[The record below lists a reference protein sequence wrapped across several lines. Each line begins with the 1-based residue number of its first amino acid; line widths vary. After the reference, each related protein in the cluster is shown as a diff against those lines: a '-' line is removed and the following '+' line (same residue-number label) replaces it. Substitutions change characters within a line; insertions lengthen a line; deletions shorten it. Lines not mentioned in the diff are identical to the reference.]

1 VVNYIVSVN
10 NAGGGWGKKCRYL
23 NFLIVQTI
31 YTMLTIQNYKKLKGQ
46 YIMTH
51 SMTESWK
58 VLDVR
63 ENKSAYQIIIGT
75 SDAFSKNHNNELTM
89 KIGRERPDG
98 ASEYEYMITSID
110 IVIGVL
116 NRVIIRVENID
127 TMDSIMY
134 ELKTIIEM

>member
-1 VVNYIVSVN
+1 
-10 NAGGGWGKKCRYL
+10 
-23 NFLIVQTI
+23 
-31 YTMLTIQNYKKLKGQ
+31 MLTIKNYKKLKGQ
-46 YIMTH
+46 YLMTH

-63 ENKSAYQIIIGT
+63 ETKSAYEIIIRSQVPYNIKNGT
-75 SDAFSKNHNNELTM
+75 ELTM

-116 NRVIIRVENID
+116 NRCIIRIENID
-127 TMDSIMY
+127 TMDSMIW

>member
-1 VVNYIVSVN
+1 
-10 NAGGGWGKKCRYL
+10 
-23 NFLIVQTI
+23 
-31 YTMLTIQNYKKLKGQ
+31 MLTIKNYHKLKGQ

-58 VLDVR
+58 VLNVR
-63 ENKSAYQIIIGT
+63 ETKSAYEIIIGNINPF
-75 SDAFSKNHNNELTM
+75 AINGSKELTM
-89 KIGRERPDG
+89 KIERERPDK

-127 TMDSIMY
+127 TMDSMLH

>member
-1 VVNYIVSVN
+1 
-10 NAGGGWGKKCRYL
+10 
-23 NFLIVQTI
+23 
-31 YTMLTIQNYKKLKGQ
+31 MLTIQNYHKLKGQ

-63 ENKSAYQIIIGT
+63 ENKSAYEIIIGNINPF
-75 SDAFSKNHNNELTM
+75 AINGSKELTM
-89 KIGRERPDG
+89 KIDRERPDK

-127 TMDSIMY
+127 TMDSMMY

>member
-1 VVNYIVSVN
+1 VGTTKGCNGLSKVFTYYDTFY
-10 NAGGGWGKKCRYL
+10 GKYNIKL
-23 NFLIVQTI
+23 
-31 YTMLTIQNYKKLKGQ
+31 MLTIQNYKKLKGQ

-63 ENKSAYQIIIGT
+63 ENKSAYQIIIGNINPF
-75 SDAFSKNHNNELTM
+75 AINGSKELTM

-116 NRVIIRVENID
+116 NRCIIRIENID
-127 TMDSIMY
+127 TMDSMMY

>member
-1 VVNYIVSVN
+1 MGTKKGCIGLQKVFTNYDTFY
-10 NAGGGWGKKCRYL
+10 GKYNINL
-23 NFLIVQTI
+23 
-31 YTMLTIQNYKKLKGQ
+31 MLTIQNYKKLKGQ

-58 VLDVR
+58 ILDVR
-63 ENKSAYQIIIGT
+63 ENKSAYEIIIGT

-116 NRVIIRVENID
+116 NRCIIRIENID
-127 TMDSIMY
+127 TMDSMMY

>member
-1 VVNYIVSVN
+1 
-10 NAGGGWGKKCRYL
+10 
-23 NFLIVQTI
+23 
-31 YTMLTIQNYKKLKGQ
+31 
-46 YIMTH
+46 MTH

-58 VLDVR
+58 VLNVR
-63 ENKSAYQIIIGT
+63 ETKSAYEIIIGNINPF
-75 SDAFSKNHNNELTM
+75 AINGSKELTM
-89 KIGRERPDG
+89 KIERERPDK

-127 TMDSIMY
+127 TMDSMLH

>member
-1 VVNYIVSVN
+1 
-10 NAGGGWGKKCRYL
+10 
-23 NFLIVQTI
+23 
-31 YTMLTIQNYKKLKGQ
+31 MLTIENYKKLNGQ

-63 ENKSAYQIIIGT
+63 ETKSAYEIIIGNINP
-75 SDAFSKNHNNELTM
+75 FSNNHNNELTM
-89 KIGRERPDG
+89 KIDRERPDG

-127 TMDSIMY
+127 TMDSMLH

>member
-1 VVNYIVSVN
+1 
-10 NAGGGWGKKCRYL
+10 
-23 NFLIVQTI
+23 
-31 YTMLTIQNYKKLKGQ
+31 MLTIQNYKKLKGQ

-63 ENKSAYQIIIGT
+63 ENKSAYEIIIGNINPFT
-75 SDAFSKNHNNELTM
+75 LNRSKELTM
-89 KIGRERPDG
+89 KIGRERPDV

-116 NRVIIRVENID
+116 NRCIIRIENID
-127 TMDSIMY
+127 TIDSMMY

>member
-1 VVNYIVSVN
+1 
-10 NAGGGWGKKCRYL
+10 
-23 NFLIVQTI
+23 
-31 YTMLTIQNYKKLKGQ
+31 MLTIQNYKKLKGQ

-51 SMTESWK
+51 STTELWK

-63 ENKSAYQIIIGT
+63 ETKSAYQIIIGT
-75 SDAFSKNHNNELTM
+75 SDAFSNNHNNELTM

-127 TMDSIMY
+127 TMDSMMY

>member
-1 VVNYIVSVN
+1 
-10 NAGGGWGKKCRYL
+10 
-23 NFLIVQTI
+23 
-31 YTMLTIQNYKKLKGQ
+31 MLTIQNYKKLKGQ

-58 VLDVR
+58 VLNVR
-63 ENKSAYQIIIGT
+63 ETKSAYEIIIGNINPF
-75 SDAFSKNHNNELTM
+75 AINGSKELTM
-89 KIGRERPDG
+89 KIERERPDK
-98 ASEYEYMITSID
+98 ASEYEYMIISID

-127 TMDSIMY
+127 TMDSMLH

>member
-1 VVNYIVSVN
+1 
-10 NAGGGWGKKCRYL
+10 
-23 NFLIVQTI
+23 
-31 YTMLTIQNYKKLKGQ
+31 MLTIQNYHKLKGQ

-63 ENKSAYQIIIGT
+63 ENKSAYEIIIGNINPF
-75 SDAFSKNHNNELTM
+75 AINGSKELTM
-89 KIGRERPDG
+89 KIDRERPDK

-127 TMDSIMY
+127 TMDSMLHK
-134 ELKTIIEM
+134 LKTIIEM

>member
-1 VVNYIVSVN
+1 
-10 NAGGGWGKKCRYL
+10 
-23 NFLIVQTI
+23 
-31 YTMLTIQNYKKLKGQ
+31 MLTIQNYKKLKGQ

-63 ENKSAYQIIIGT
+63 ESKSAYEIIIRSQVPYNIKNGT
-75 SDAFSKNHNNELTM
+75 ELTIN
-89 KIGRERPDG
+89 IGRERPDS

-116 NRVIIRVENID
+116 NRCIIRIENID
-127 TMDSIMY
+127 TMDSMMY

>member
-1 VVNYIVSVN
+1 
-10 NAGGGWGKKCRYL
+10 
-23 NFLIVQTI
+23 
-31 YTMLTIQNYKKLKGQ
+31 MLTIQNYKKLKGQ

-63 ENKSAYQIIIGT
+63 ENKSAYEIIIGNINPFT
-75 SDAFSKNHNNELTM
+75 LNRSKELTM
-89 KIGRERPDG
+89 KIGRERPDV

-116 NRVIIRVENID
+116 NRCIIRIENID
-127 TMDSIMY
+127 TMDSMMY

>member
-1 VVNYIVSVN
+1 
-10 NAGGGWGKKCRYL
+10 
-23 NFLIVQTI
+23 
-31 YTMLTIQNYKKLKGQ
+31 
-46 YIMTH
+46 
-51 SMTESWK
+51 MTESWK

-63 ENKSAYQIIIGT
+63 ETKSVYEIIIGNINPF
-75 SDAFSKNHNNELTM
+75 AINGSKELTM
-89 KIGRERPDG
+89 KIERERPDK

-127 TMDSIMY
+127 TMDSMLH

>member
-1 VVNYIVSVN
+1 
-10 NAGGGWGKKCRYL
+10 
-23 NFLIVQTI
+23 
-31 YTMLTIQNYKKLKGQ
+31 MLTIKNYKKLKDQ

-51 SMTESWK
+51 SHIESWK

-63 ENKSAYQIIIGT
+63 ETKSAYEIIIGNI
-75 SDAFSKNHNNELTM
+75 DPFAINGSKELTM
-89 KIGRERPDG
+89 KIDRERPDK

-127 TMDSIMY
+127 TVDSMIC

>member
-1 VVNYIVSVN
+1 
-10 NAGGGWGKKCRYL
+10 
-23 NFLIVQTI
+23 
-31 YTMLTIQNYKKLKGQ
+31 MLTIKNYKKLKGQ

-63 ENKSAYQIIIGT
+63 ETKSAYEIIIGNI
-75 SDAFSKNHNNELTM
+75 DPFSNNGSKELTM
-89 KIGRERPDG
+89 KIDRERPDA

-110 IVIGVL
+110 IVIGIL

-127 TMDSIMY
+127 TVDSMIW

>member
-1 VVNYIVSVN
+1 VGTKKGCIGLQKVFTNYDTFY
-10 NAGGGWGKKCRYL
+10 GKYNINL
-23 NFLIVQTI
+23 
-31 YTMLTIQNYKKLKGQ
+31 MLTIQNYKKLKGQ

-58 VLDVR
+58 ILDVR
-63 ENKSAYQIIIGT
+63 ENKSAYEIIIGT

-116 NRVIIRVENID
+116 NRCIIRIENID
-127 TMDSIMY
+127 TMDSMMY

>member
-1 VVNYIVSVN
+1 
-10 NAGGGWGKKCRYL
+10 
-23 NFLIVQTI
+23 
-31 YTMLTIQNYKKLKGQ
+31 MLTIQNYKKLKGQ

-63 ENKSAYQIIIGT
+63 ETKSAYEIIIGNINPFGF
-75 SDAFSKNHNNELTM
+75 AINRSKELTM

-127 TMDSIMY
+127 TMDSMMY

>member
-1 VVNYIVSVN
+1 
-10 NAGGGWGKKCRYL
+10 
-23 NFLIVQTI
+23 
-31 YTMLTIQNYKKLKGQ
+31 MLTIKNYKKLKDQ

-51 SMTESWK
+51 STTESWK

-63 ENKSAYQIIIGT
+63 ETKSAYEIIIGT

-89 KIGRERPDG
+89 KIDRERPDA

-127 TMDSIMY
+127 TMDSMLH

>member
-1 VVNYIVSVN
+1 VVTKKGPIGLSKVLNHYDTFY
-10 NAGGGWGKKCRYL
+10 GKYNITL
-23 NFLIVQTI
+23 
-31 YTMLTIQNYKKLKGQ
+31 MLTIKNYKKLKGQ

-51 SMTESWK
+51 STTESWK

-63 ENKSAYQIIIGT
+63 ETKSAYEIIIGNINPF
-75 SDAFSKNHNNELTM
+75 AIKRSKELTM

-116 NRVIIRVENID
+116 NRCIIRIENID
-127 TMDSIMY
+127 TMDSMIW

>member
-1 VVNYIVSVN
+1 
-10 NAGGGWGKKCRYL
+10 
-23 NFLIVQTI
+23 
-31 YTMLTIQNYKKLKGQ
+31 MLTIKNYKKLKGQ

-63 ENKSAYQIIIGT
+63 ETKSAYEIIIGT
-75 SDAFSKNHNNELTM
+75 SDTFSKNHNNELTM
-89 KIGRERPDG
+89 KIDRERPDK

-127 TMDSIMY
+127 TMDSMLH